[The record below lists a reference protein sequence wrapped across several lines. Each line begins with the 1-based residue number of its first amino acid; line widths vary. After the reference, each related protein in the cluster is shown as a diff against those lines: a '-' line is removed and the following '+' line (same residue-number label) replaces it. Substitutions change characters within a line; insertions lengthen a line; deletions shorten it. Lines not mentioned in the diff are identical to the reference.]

1 MSLRLLILA
10 VLAVAALSIGPVC
23 WLCSSDAASSPVI
36 ENMKV
41 RGERLDAALGTAA
54 APPTAAETQ
63 TMPDTAP
70 VLEEPAKEPSAAPVD
85 PVSIEVDPEQEEQA
99 QPGAQPAEG
108 GDVSPHAPP
117 PSYRPP
123 GQDNKKV
130 VPLADLRKRAKPGE
144 ALPIG
149 FEHLANYVYKIPGY
163 GEEEEIAKDQIPKDI
178 KELNRTEVAIE
189 GFMIPIQTKDGKIQE
204 FALVRSLWGCCWGR
218 PPSINEAIHVKM
230 PEGEG
235 ASFTPNG
242 PITVFGELEVGEVFE
257 EGLLASIYRLNCEEI
272 AVSSEYR

>member
-1 MSLRLLILA
+1 MRLRLLILA
-10 VLAVAALSIGPVC
+10 VLAVAALTIGPVC

-70 VLEEPAKEPSAAPVD
+70 VLEEPAKEASPAPVD
-85 PVSIEVDPEQEEQA
+85 PVSIEVDAEQEEQ
-99 QPGAQPAEG
+99 AQPAEG
-108 GDVSPHAPP
+108 GDVSPHTPP

-130 VPLADLRKRAKPGE
+130 VPLADLRKRTKPGE

>member
-1 MSLRLLILA
+1 MSVRLLILA
-10 VLAVAALSIGPVC
+10 VAAVAVLSIGPVC
-23 WLCSSDAASSPVI
+23 WLCSSDAASSSVI

-41 RGERLDAALGTAA
+41 RGERLDAGLAPAA
-54 APPTAAETQ
+54 AAETAGK
-63 TMPDTAP
+63 TEVAPDAAP
-70 VLEEPAKEPSAAPVD
+70 IEEPAKETPAAPVD
-85 PVSIEVDPEQEEQA
+85 PLSIEVDPEQEEQV
-99 QPGAQPAEG
+99 QPGAQPDAG
-108 GDVSPHAPP
+108 GAASPHTPP
-117 PSYRPP
+117 AGFKPS
-123 GQDNKKV
+123 GQGNEKV
-130 VPLADLRKRAKPGE
+130 VPLADLRKQTKTGE

-230 PEGEG
+230 PEGKG
-235 ASFTPNG
+235 AGFTPNG
-242 PITVFGELEVGEVFE
+242 PITVFGDLEVGEVFE